1 MKKENFS
8 LTGSNQH
15 TIIGDI
21 TYSAKPTKQVAIF
34 VHGFK
39 GFKDW
44 GAHHLVAQYFA
55 SYDIHY
61 VKFNFSHSGVNP
73 ENPVDVNDLNLF
85 AANTPSF
92 ELFDLDL
99 IISYTKQ
106 KFPDAALT
114 LIGHSRGGGLSILT
128 AAENKSIHKL
138 ITWAAIDSFSSLW
151 KKEQE
156 PEWREKGKIEVFNA
170 RTKEYMP
177 LNLSLLQDIEQNA
190 DKLNIKTAAEN
201 IKKPWL
207 IIHGNDDINVPLSV
221 AQNFLKLNHEASFI
235 EINKANHVFGASHP
249 YKEDQLPEQLIK
261 VCDASIDFIKKTE

>member
-55 SYDIHY
+55 LHDIHY

-73 ENPVDVNDLNLF
+73 ENPVDVNDLTLF

-99 IISYTKQ
+99 VISYTKQ
-106 KFPDAALT
+106 KFPDAELI
-114 LIGHSRGGGLSILT
+114 LIGHSRGGGISILT
-128 AAENKSIHKL
+128 TATNKTINKL

-156 PEWREKGKIEVFNA
+156 AEWREKGIIEVFNA

-177 LNLSLLQDIEQNA
+177 LNLSLLQDVEQNT

-221 AQNFLKLNHEASFI
+221 VQNFLKLHPKADFI
-235 EINKANHVFGASHP
+235 EIDKANHVFGASHP
-249 YKEDQLPEQLIK
+249 YKEDQLAEQLK
-261 VCDASIDFIKKTE
+261 QVCDASITFIKS

>member
-1 MKKENFS
+1 MKQENFS

-21 TYSAKPTKQVAIF
+21 TYSAKPSQQVAIF

-44 GAHHLVAQYFA
+44 GTHPIVAGYFA
-55 SYDIHY
+55 SQDIHY

-106 KFPDAALT
+106 KFPDAELT

-128 AAENKSIHKL
+128 AATNENIHKL

-156 PEWREKGKIEVFNA
+156 AEWREKGKIEVFNA

-177 LNLSLLQDIEQNA
+177 LNLSLLQDVEQNA
-190 DKLNIKTAAEN
+190 DKLNIKTAAKN

-207 IIHGNDDINVPLSV
+207 IIHGNEDINVPISV
-221 AQNFLKLNHEASFI
+221 AQNFLNLQPEASFI
-235 EINKANHVFGASHP
+235 EIDHANHVFGASHP
-249 YKEDQLPEQLIK
+249 YKEEQLPEQLK
-261 VCDASIDFIKKTE
+261 QVCDASIAFIKF